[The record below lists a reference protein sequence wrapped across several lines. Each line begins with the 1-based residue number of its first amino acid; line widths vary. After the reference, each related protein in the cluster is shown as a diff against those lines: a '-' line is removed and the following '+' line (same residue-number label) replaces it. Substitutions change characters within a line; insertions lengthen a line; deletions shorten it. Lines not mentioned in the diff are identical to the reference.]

1 MIRRLLKYDFKSML
15 RFWYVAAITTAVLS
29 VIGCGCANVVSCYQK
44 YPEAIIILSW
54 IFLAIVGLSYLA
66 FSIVAIIIVFARFY
80 KNLFTDEGYLTFTLP
95 VKKITV
101 LNSKIIS
108 GFSILFATSAVIFTE
123 ICLILHFVIIGDY
136 PSDYG
141 TGAIGIRI
149 IWELIN
155 ALVVDGYE
163 LAFSINALLVFLTSI
178 ATTLFQLLFIY
189 VCITIGS
196 IVAKKAKVA
205 LAIAFYYI
213 ASSSFGTVM
222 GILYTMV
229 FPYISERL
237 NEVSRNSQV
246 AVSTLIIW
254 AVFIT
259 VLLGCA
265 LCYAFLHKALDRKLN
280 LA

>member
-123 ICLILHFVIIGDY
+123 ICLILHFVIIGGS
-136 PSDYG
+136 PSDYS
-141 TGAIGIRI
+141 TGAIGIKI

-178 ATTLFQLLFIY
+178 ATTLFQLLFTLFDKTVY
-189 VCITIGS
+189 LSLTLVLVMHTFPCKG
-196 IVAKKAKVA
+196 KV
-205 LAIAFYYI
+205 
-213 ASSSFGTVM
+213 
-222 GILYTMV
+222 
-229 FPYISERL
+229 
-237 NEVSRNSQV
+237 
-246 AVSTLIIW
+246 
-254 AVFIT
+254 
-259 VLLGCA
+259 GCA
-265 LCYAFLHKALDRKLN
+265 LSAEIEEGILVIIRLRSYDGSV
-280 LA
+280 